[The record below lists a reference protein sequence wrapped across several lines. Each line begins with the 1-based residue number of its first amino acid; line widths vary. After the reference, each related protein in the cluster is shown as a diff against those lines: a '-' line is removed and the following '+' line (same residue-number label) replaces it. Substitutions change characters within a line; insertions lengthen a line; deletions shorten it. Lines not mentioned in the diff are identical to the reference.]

1 MAYKLISVD
10 NPHTVGNDFIN
21 RISHIVLDG
30 RIFLFDTLH
39 SSLIKTIE
47 KDDKFLK
54 IQTLN
59 TLYIFEAV

>member
-10 NPHTVGNDFIN
+10 NPLTVGNDFIN
-21 RISHIVLDG
+21 RVSNIVLNG
-30 RIFLFDTLH
+30 INFTFDTLY
-39 SSLIKTIE
+39 SSVIKTIE
-47 KDDKFLK
+47 KEDKLLK